1 MRQST
6 ESNMRE
12 VVKIIMSIK
21 DILLLVAICIMGICL
36 IIAFAVA
43 VVRFIRK
50 KKNGESV
57 TLDSVFWDVVEQGMA
72 LVGET
77 ETIYKALTGA
87 TGIKTGPLKL
97 DSVLNKVRD
106 LCAEKGIPFD
116 KEKWTKFI
124 EEAVKL
130 LNNGR
135 EEQSEAKPEEAP
147 ADSATVS

>member
-1 MRQST
+1 M
-6 ESNMRE
+6 EE
-12 VVKIIMSIK
+12 VATIIMSIK
-21 DILLLVAICIMGICL
+21 DILLLLAICVVGL
-36 IIAFAVA
+36 YAIITTAIA

-50 KKNGESV
+50 KKNGEPV
-57 TLDSVFWDVVEQGMA
+57 TIDSLFWDVVGQGMA

-87 TGIKTGPLKL
+87 TGVKTGPLKL

-106 LCAEKGIPFD
+106 LCVEKNIPFD
-116 KEKWTKFI
+116 KEKWTRFI

-135 EEQSEAKPEEAP
+135 EELPEEKP
-147 ADSATVS
+147 AETIMETQTPIV

>member
-1 MRQST
+1 M
-6 ESNMRE
+6 EE
-12 VVKIIMSIK
+12 VATIIMSIK
-21 DILLLVAICIMGICL
+21 DILLLLAICVVGL
-36 IIAFAVA
+36 YAFITTAIA

-50 KKNGESV
+50 KKNGEPV
-57 TLDSVFWDVVEQGMA
+57 TIDSLFWDVVGQGMA

-87 TGIKTGPLKL
+87 TGVKTGPLKL

-106 LCAEKGIPFD
+106 LCVEKNIPFD

-135 EEQSEAKPEEAP
+135 EELPEEKP
-147 ADSATVS
+147 AEATTDTTTTVA

>member
-1 MRQST
+1 
-6 ESNMRE
+6 
-12 VVKIIMSIK
+12 MSIK
-21 DILLLVAICIMGICL
+21 DILFLLAICVVGLYAIVTTAI
-36 IIAFAVA
+36 A

-50 KKNGESV
+50 KKNGEPV
-57 TLDSVFWDVVEQGMA
+57 TIDSLFWDVVGQGMA

-87 TGIKTGPLKL
+87 TGVKTGPLKL

-106 LCAEKGIPFD
+106 LCVEKNIPFD

-135 EEQSEAKPEEAP
+135 EELPEEKP
-147 ADSATVS
+147 AETITETQTPIV

>member
-1 MRQST
+1 MK
-6 ESNMRE
+6 E
-12 VVKIIMSIK
+12 VAEIIMSIK
-21 DILLLVAICIMGICL
+21 DILLLVAFCL
-36 IIAFAVA
+36 VGVFLIVAFVIA

-50 KKNGESV
+50 KKNGEPV

-106 LCAEKGIPFD
+106 LCMEKDVPFD

-135 EEQSEAKPEEAP
+135 EVPSEEKPAETTTEAQTP
-147 ADSATVS
+147 SV

>member
-1 MRQST
+1 
-6 ESNMRE
+6 
-12 VVKIIMSIK
+12 MSIK
-21 DILLLVAICIMGICL
+21 DILLLLAICVVGL
-36 IIAFAVA
+36 YAFITTAIA

-50 KKNGESV
+50 KKNGEPV
-57 TLDSVFWDVVEQGMA
+57 TIDSLFWDVVGQGMA

-87 TGIKTGPLKL
+87 TGVKTGPLKL

-106 LCAEKGIPFD
+106 LCVEKNIPFD

-135 EEQSEAKPEEAP
+135 EELPEEKP
-147 ADSATVS
+147 AEATTDTTTTVA

>member
-1 MRQST
+1 MK
-6 ESNMRE
+6 E
-12 VVKIIMSIK
+12 VAEIIMSIK

-36 IIAFAVA
+36 IISFVVA
-43 VVRFIRK
+43 LVRFVRK
-50 KKNGESV
+50 KKNGETV

-106 LCAEKGIPFD
+106 LCVEKNIPFD

-135 EEQSEAKPEEAP
+135 KEPPEGNPAEAP
-147 ADSATVS
+147 TDTTTTVL

>member
-1 MRQST
+1 MKGVA
-6 ESNMRE
+6 E
-12 VVKIIMSIK
+12 IIMSIK
-21 DILLLVAICIMGICL
+21 DILLLVAICIAGICL
-36 IIAFAVA
+36 IIAFVIA

-77 ETIYKALTGA
+77 ETIYKTLTGA

-106 LCAEKGIPFD
+106 LCVEKDIPFD

-135 EEQSEAKPEEAP
+135 E
-147 ADSATVS
+147 VSPDDKSVETHTDTNTMVE